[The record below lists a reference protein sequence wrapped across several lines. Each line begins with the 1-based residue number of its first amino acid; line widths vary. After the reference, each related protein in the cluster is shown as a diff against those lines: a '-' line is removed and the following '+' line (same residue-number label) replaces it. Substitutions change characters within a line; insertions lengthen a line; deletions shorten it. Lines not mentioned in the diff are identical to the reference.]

1 MIQIIATL
9 IYLLMPI
16 WGAVQFALYREADW
30 LVLAIAALV
39 FWDGCYKR
47 HHK

>member
-1 MIQIIATL
+1 MIRIIATL

-30 LVLAIAALV
+30 LVLALSALV
-39 FWDGCYKR
+39 FWDDCYKSN
-47 HHK
+47 HK